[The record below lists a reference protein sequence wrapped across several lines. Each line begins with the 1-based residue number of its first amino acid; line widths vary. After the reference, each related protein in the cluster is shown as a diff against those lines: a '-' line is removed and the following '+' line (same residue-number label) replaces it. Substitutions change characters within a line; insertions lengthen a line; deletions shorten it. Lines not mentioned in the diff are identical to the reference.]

1 MATRVHIA
9 LLQEMLEPTG
19 VSLADAVRFICN
31 VLDCRRS
38 LGLSPPLNLHD
49 ELAIYQLGLKTQ
61 QEMHRSEPFDRAV
74 ERFLR
79 ERADCGCKRTCAER
93 RSVLQRILRSLHDRA
108 TRPLRAWTADDC
120 RSVLSD
126 AFPTPYARRK
136 GHCILN
142 GLFLYARRRGWCSS
156 NPMDTLSR
164 PRVSER
170 EIAVLSLPQVRSL
183 VRAAAAE
190 KHSGALAA
198 VLLMLWCGVRPTEM
212 ARLTWG
218 EVDPDNGCL
227 YLRGKHSK
235 TGGPRH
241 IPLRPVILHELRR
254 IRRELTPAA
263 DARIT
268 PPNWTRHWREL
279 RVAAQLHPWRPDT
292 LRHSFA
298 SYHCRH
304 FQNLT
309 SLQLEM
315 GHSDQRLLQTRYINL
330 RGLTAQAAAAFW
342 SPTFLQSCLKRR

>member
-1 MATRVHIA
+1 MSQPLNMST
-9 LLQEMLEPTG
+9 LQEMLSPTG
-19 VSLADAVRFICN
+19 LSLADAVRLVCN
-31 VLDCRRS
+31 LADCKHC
-38 LGLSPPLNLHD
+38 LGLPPQLTLHE
-49 ELAIYQLGLKTQ
+49 ELTTYQLGLQ
-61 QEMHRSEPFDRAV
+61 AQIERHRSEPFTRAV
-74 ERFLR
+74 EHFLR
-79 ERADCGCKRTCAER
+79 ARAGCGCKRTCAER
-93 RSVLQRILRSLHDRA
+93 RSVLQRILRALQEKA
-108 TRPLRAWTADDC
+108 NRPLHAWTAEDC

-142 GLFLYARRRGWCSS
+142 GFFLYAQRCGWCSR
-156 NPMDTLSR
+156 NPMETLTR
-164 PRVSER
+164 PRVCES

-183 VRAAAAE
+183 VHAAAAE
-190 KHSGALAA
+190 KHRGALAA

-212 ARLTWG
+212 SRLTWG
-218 EVDPDNGCL
+218 EIDLGNGCL

-235 TGGPRH
+235 TGGPRQ
-241 IPLRPVILHELRR
+241 IPLRPVILPELRR
-254 IRRELTPAA
+254 IRSELSPGA

-309 SLQLEM
+309 GLQMEM

-330 RGLTAQAAAAFW
+330 RGLSAQAAAVFW
-342 SPTFLQSCLKRR
+342 SPGFLQSSLRHA